1 MCSFLSIESILFS
14 LFLLLNVVRDRLVC
28 DLAHVLLRWHGL
40 RGAFGV
46 EGDSRIVESGTLT
59 KFEEVFFLGRQPGID
74 MGDEV
79 MAGGRIGR
87 PLLSKESLAPF
98 FPFRGFW
105 RE

>member
-14 LFLLLNVVRDRLVC
+14 LTSSSMSSGTDSSVTSPMFSS
-28 DLAHVLLRWHGL
+28 AGIGL
-40 RGAFGV
+40 RGAVGV
-46 EGDSRIVESGTLT
+46 EGDIRSVESGTLT

-87 PLLSKESLAPF
+87 LLMSKAPF

-105 RE
+105 GE

>member
-1 MCSFLSIESILFS
+1 MSSGTDSSVTSPMFS
-14 LFLLLNVVRDRLVC
+14 S
-28 DLAHVLLRWHGL
+28 AGIGL
-40 RGAFGV
+40 RGAVGV
-46 EGDSRIVESGTLT
+46 EGDIRSVESGTLT

-87 PLLSKESLAPF
+87 PLLSKESLVPF
-98 FPFRGFW
+98 FPFCGFW

>member
-1 MCSFLSIESILFS
+1 MEW
-14 LFLLLNVVRDRLVC
+14 DRLVC

-40 RGAFGV
+40 RGAVGV
-46 EGDSRIVESGTLT
+46 EGDSRSVESGTLT

-98 FPFRGFW
+98 FPFHGFW